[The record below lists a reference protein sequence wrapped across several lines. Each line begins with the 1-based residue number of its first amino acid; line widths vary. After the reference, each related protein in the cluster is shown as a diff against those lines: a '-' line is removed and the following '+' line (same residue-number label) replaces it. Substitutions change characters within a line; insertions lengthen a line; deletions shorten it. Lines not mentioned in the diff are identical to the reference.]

1 MEHRLLLNGKYK
13 HYTFLQ
19 AEADRGY
26 CSWILGTS
34 TLPLS
39 LRLFQYYLKQQHGG
53 VFSVGKHKGRF
64 FDEVFESDPAYT
76 LWAIGVQDASG
87 NLLEYQ
93 RYADE
98 VVLDHVGR
106 QRSRI
111 CAVLGCL
118 VLVLLYVI
126 VPAVSSECSVLN
138 TQASRSRSPA
148 YKSELR
154 SKVQLDCVMPGD
166 MDTLSLGDCKVCY
179 DLPVKTVFVN
189 CGHIGPALL
198 KEPSFKS
205 DHYLLVIGSGLGPWA
220 SEPQLEY

>member
-39 LRLFQYYLKQQHGG
+39 LRLFQHYLKHQHGG

-76 LWAIGVQDASG
+76 LWAVGVPEASG
-87 NLLEYQ
+87 NLVEYQ
-93 RYADE
+93 RYVASYDE
-98 VVLDHVGR
+98 VVLDQVWR

-111 CAVLGCL
+111 CAVSGCL

-126 VPAVSSECSVLN
+126 VPAASSE
-138 TQASRSRSPA
+138 
-148 YKSELR
+148 
-154 SKVQLDCVMPGD
+154 
-166 MDTLSLGDCKVCY
+166 
-179 DLPVKTVFVN
+179 
-189 CGHIGPALL
+189 
-198 KEPSFKS
+198 
-205 DHYLLVIGSGLGPWA
+205 
-220 SEPQLEY
+220 